1 MTFNVQNVFHDPPL
15 PEPDKVLRRQVI
27 RFISAD
33 PAVNGVRD
41 RHFLIMLERHHKVRK
56 HPVDFG
62 ASGVAAL
69 VARDSEPFR
78 PICFMA
84 EDAAAVIPEHE
95 KAFFAHGTN
104 VFNLLR

>member
-1 MTFNVQNVFHDPPL
+1 
-15 PEPDKVLRRQVI
+15 
-27 RFISAD
+27 
-33 PAVNGVRD
+33 
-41 RHFLIMLERHHKVRK
+41 MLERHHKVRK
-56 HPVDFG
+56 HAVDFG